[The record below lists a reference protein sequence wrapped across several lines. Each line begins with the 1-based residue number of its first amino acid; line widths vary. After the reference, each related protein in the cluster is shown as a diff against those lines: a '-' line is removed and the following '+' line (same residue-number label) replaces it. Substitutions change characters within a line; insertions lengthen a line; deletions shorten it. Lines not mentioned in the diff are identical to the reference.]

1 MNKLTIFSAYN
12 QTKKLLMAAGIEDY
26 ALEARYIIRHI
37 TGYDNAKIL
46 TNYTDELTPLQQTVL
61 NNIINRRCS
70 HYPLQYIL
78 GVWQFY
84 GLNFYVGEGVLI
96 PRADTETLIDVSLDF
111 LKEKPTASVLDL
123 CSGSGCIAITLAKNS
138 DCTVTAVEKYETA
151 FGFLEKNIK
160 KHSANVIPVLAD
172 IFEYKADKKYDLIVS
187 NPPYISGDELDDMN
201 KETSFEP
208 KEALF
213 AQEDGLVFYK
223 HIIKNYKDCLNSGGM
238 LALEIGFRQAAEV
251 KKLFQKNGYLGIAV
265 KEDYSGNQ
273 RVVFG
278 TVN

>member
-12 QTKKLLMAAGIEDY
+12 QTKKILKAAEIEDY
-26 ALEARYIIRHI
+26 ALEARHIIRHV

-61 NNIINRRCS
+61 NNIINRRCT

-84 GLNFYVGEGVLI
+84 GIDFLVGEGVLI
-96 PRADTETLIDVSLDF
+96 PRADTETLIEKSLDF
-111 LKEKPTASVLDL
+111 LKDKSSPKVLDL
-123 CSGSGCIAITLAKNS
+123 CSGSGCIAIAIAKNC
-138 DCTVTAVEKYETA
+138 DCSVTALEKYENA
-151 FGFLEKNIK
+151 FSYLEKNIK
-160 KHSANVIPVLAD
+160 RHLVNVKPVLAD
-172 IFEYKADKKYDLIVS
+172 VFEYKPTDKYDLIVS
-187 NPPYISGDELDDMN
+187 NPPYISKNELKLMN

-208 KEALF
+208 ENALF
-213 AQEDGLVFYK
+213 AEEDGLNFYK
-223 HIIKNYKDCLNSGGM
+223 HIIKNYKPFINSDGM
-238 LALEIGFRQAAEV
+238 LALEIGFNQAEAV
-251 KKLFQKNGYLGIAV
+251 KKLFAENGYINIDSLC
-265 KEDYSGNQ
+265 DYSGNQ